1 MGVIITGTS
10 LGDRKRNGTLDNGQP
25 WNVHELMVLD
35 GLEVTPVRIDRFPG
49 SVPTRGEVVALHV
62 ELRSGKFHATGRDSD
77 IEAGLSANA

>member
-35 GLEVTPVRIDRFPG
+35 GIDVTPVRIDKYPH
-49 SVPTRGEVVALHV
+49 SVPTRGEVVAFDC
-62 ELRSGKFHATGRDSD
+62 ELRNGKFHARARNEL
-77 IEAGLSANA
+77 IEAALVPDA